1 MRFNTNGTRRESSIM
16 LKKILNFL
24 DYVLFLGM
32 FYLIYLG
39 LKHGP
44 QIEQLIIELKGGAI

>member
-16 LKKILNFL
+16 LKNILNFL

-32 FYLIYLG
+32 MYILYLG
-39 LKHGP
+39 LKHAD
-44 QIEQLIIELKGGAI
+44 QINQLIIELKGGAI

>member
-1 MRFNTNGTRRESSIM
+1 M
-16 LKKILNFL
+16 LKNILNFL

-32 FYLIYLG
+32 MYIVYLG

-44 QIEQLIIELKGGAI
+44 QIEQAIIQFKGGII